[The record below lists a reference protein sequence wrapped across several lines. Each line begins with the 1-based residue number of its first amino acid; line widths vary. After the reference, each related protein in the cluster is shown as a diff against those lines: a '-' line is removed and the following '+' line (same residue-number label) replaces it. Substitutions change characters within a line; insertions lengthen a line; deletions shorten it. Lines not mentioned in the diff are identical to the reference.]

1 MHDKMSPGM
10 VSVDKASTPAFAIA
24 DAAHTTRSD
33 GFDASAAG
41 EGSSKQIPT
50 WRFVLLSVSLGIGL
64 FLSFIDSSIVSTA
77 IFTIG
82 TEFNEATRVFWVASA
97 YTLANVAFALP
108 FTAVAD
114 VIGRFRAYLL
124 ASVVYLVFSIACGFA
139 QTLSQLIA
147 FRALQGF
154 GGSGLYALGQVIW
167 PEMMTISQRRWLGAA
182 IGGILAIAGA
192 VGPLLG
198 GAITSGATWRWIFWF
213 KTPVAAVAL
222 MLFLVSWPRQAR
234 HHVRRAIRTLDWV
247 GCLLLIGASTLPT
260 LAFQEAGRKPISH
273 EALFLAP
280 LIIGI
285 CLWIVLVGWEIYIAK
300 SERCSWKT
308 VPIFPPDLMRT
319 RRYTAAAINTLFT
332 GFAYYIV
339 VYAIPLR
346 LQGVN
351 GRTAL
356 VPLLGAA
363 AVGSFSTG
371 GLSFKKDMLGWTSI
385 AGSAL
390 MAIGTGLLTT
400 LEVHDTRA
408 IPKSLYGFE
417 VFAGLGFG
425 LAVASASM
433 LANFECELEHHAVAQ
448 GIVSQAR
455 VLGGS
460 LGIAA
465 ASAILGRELRIQA
478 SIAVRESKDASLSGT
493 ASDELSNSV
502 QIAYSDAFSTTLLV
516 ACVVCCVAFFS
527 ALGTWDRHKLGLR
540 ERNAAQEQRES
551 DRIERL
557 IAPTRVG
564 PG

>member
-1 MHDKMSPGM
+1 MA
-10 VSVDKASTPAFAIA
+10 SVDKASTPAFAST
-24 DAAHTTRSD
+24 DAANTTNSHS
-33 GFDASAAG
+33 FDVSVAG
-41 EGSSKQIPT
+41 EGPSTQIAT

-82 TEFNEATRVFWVASA
+82 TEFNAATRVFWVASA

-139 QTLSQLIA
+139 QTLKQLIA
-147 FRALQGF
+147 FRALQGL
-154 GGSGLYALGQVIW
+154 GGA
-167 PEMMTISQRRWLGAA
+167 GAA

-234 HHVRRAIRTLDWV
+234 HHVRRGTRTLDWV

-260 LAFQEAGRKPISH
+260 LAFQEAGRKPIWN

-285 CLWIVLVGWEIYIAK
+285 CLWVVLVGWEIYIAK
-300 SERCSWKT
+300 PERCSWKM
-308 VPIFPPDLMRT
+308 VPIFPPNLMRT

-351 GRTAL
+351 GRTPVQAGIAL

-400 LEVHDTRA
+400 LEVQDTRA

-465 ASAILGRELRIQA
+465 ASAILGRELRIQG
-478 SIAVRESKDASLSGT
+478 SIAVRESKDASLSG
-493 ASDELSNSV
+493 AAGEEQSKSV
-502 QIAYSDAFSTTLLV
+502 QIAYSDAFSTTLMV

-551 DRIERL
+551 DRIEHL
-557 IAPTRVG
+557 TAPTRIE
-564 PG
+564 PACPQLKSRWC